1 MADGGASTMIILV
14 ASLIVSGAASVVL
27 IDSWGSLAEASGHVT
42 SKRSADAETD
52 VSIGG
57 DRSNVLFTENAGDDE
72 ITLYFVN
79 SGSTNIDMSDYAV
92 FVDGTALGTGDSST
106 LYPSSGTI
114 WGPGSVLEVVVSDS
128 SFEDYVDDQIV
139 TVMIVV
145 NSEVSSGFS
154 GTSTANEEVRLN
166 V

>member
-1 MADGGASTMIILV
+1 
-14 ASLIVSGAASVVL
+14 
-27 IDSWGSLAEASGHVT
+27 
-42 SKRSADAETD
+42 
-52 VSIGG
+52 
-57 DRSNVLFTENAGDDE
+57 
-72 ITLYFVN
+72 
-79 SGSTNIDMSDYAV
+79 MSDYAV